1 MLCGVSS
8 KWEELFDPLWLVF
21 PEAIFSPQ
29 SGFIM
34 CRTLSCWLS
43 CDHPKASGAWML
55 RLGQGVVTFMSIP
68 NSEWETGN
76 WRT

>member
-1 MLCGVSS
+1 MLWGVSS
-8 KWEELFDPLWLVF
+8 KREELFDQLWLVF

-29 SGFIM
+29 SRLIM
-34 CRTLSCWLS
+34 CRTLSCRLS
-43 CDHPKASGAWML
+43 CDHPKASGAWVL
-55 RLGQGVVTFMSIP
+55 RLGQGMATFMSIP